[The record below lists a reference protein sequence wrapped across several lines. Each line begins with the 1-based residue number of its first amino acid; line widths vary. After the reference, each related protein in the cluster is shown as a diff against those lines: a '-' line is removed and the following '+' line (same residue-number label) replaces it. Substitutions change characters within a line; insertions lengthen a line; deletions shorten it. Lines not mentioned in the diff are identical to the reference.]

1 MPNTNI
7 VVFPYYQYNCPS
19 NMSPTDV
26 FLSMPGLSDD
36 NECSSNN
43 GLGPCEQICVNN
55 LLGYECLCRP
65 GYNLNADG
73 KTCSGKKYLTSFVL
87 DTDRQT
93 QRGNFRQ
100 GRPAYD
106 TASQTDRQTELTKWT
121 DRLTVCITDCLTD

>member
-1 MPNTNI
+1 
-7 VVFPYYQYNCPS
+7 
-19 NMSPTDV
+19 MSPTDV
-26 FLSMPGLSDD
+26 FLSMPGFSDD
-36 NECSSNN
+36 DECSSNN

-73 KTCSGKKYLTSFVL
+73 KTCSGKERLTSSVL

-93 QRGNFRQ
+93 DRQTQRGTKDRQ

-106 TASQTDRQTELTKWT
+106 TARQTDRQNLQNG
-121 DRLTVCITDCLTD
+121 LTDSLSA

>member
-1 MPNTNI
+1 
-7 VVFPYYQYNCPS
+7 
-19 NMSPTDV
+19 MSPTDV

-106 TASQTDRQTELTKWT
+106 TASQTDRQT
-121 DRLTVCITDCLTD
+121 DRTYKMD